1 MVQRSMPRARR
12 VRLELDERRNQL
24 VELGMRM
31 FGAKSFEEIPIEDV
45 AAAAGISKGLLYH
58 YFASKREFYVEV
70 IRASSH
76 HLRKLTEPDPLLPP
90 GSRLRAG
97 IDAHLNYIQHH
108 SGVYKTLYGG
118 GSSVA
123 AEVGQILEE
132 HREVVM
138 GWFLKHLGIKRPRPA
153 LRAALR
159 AWVAMVEGAS
169 LDWIAHPDLERDAL
183 RELLV
188 TGFVA
193 LLEKAGKLDP
203 AAGKNATR
211 PARRARAAGA

>member
-1 MVQRSMPRARR
+1 MATARR
-12 VRLELDERRNQL
+12 VRLQIDERRNQL
-24 VELGMRM
+24 VELGIRI
-31 FGAKSFEEIPIEDV
+31 FASRSFEEIAIEDV

-58 YFASKREFYVEV
+58 YFRSKQEFYVEV
-70 IRASSH
+70 IRASSL
-76 HLRKLTEPDPLLPP
+76 HLRKLTEPDPLLAPTQ
-90 GSRLRAG
+90 RLRAG
-97 IDAHLNYIQHH
+97 IEAHLNYIQQHA
-108 SGVYKTLYGG
+108 GVYKTIYSGG
-118 GSSVA
+118 ISVA
-123 AEVGQILEE
+123 PEVGEILDE

-138 GWFLKHLGIKRPRPA
+138 RWFLKHLGITKPRPV

-169 LDWIAHPDLERDAL
+169 LDWIANPDLERDAL

-193 LLEKAGKLDP
+193 LLEKAQKLDP
-203 AAGKNATR
+203 SERRSSTR